1 MEWFGDISHYSIW
14 LARNS
19 YYETHIKKQ
28 KTNKPK
34 KTKQTKKTG
43 RTLIPQFSERPIY
56 ISLIYYKLA
65 GVFKA
70 FKITGI
76 YVNSEAK
83 DILTYIK

>member
-1 MEWFGDISHYSIW
+1 MAENEDNCLLSGE
-14 LARNS
+14 R
-19 YYETHIKKQ
+19 TTPPQKK
-28 KTNKPK
+28 K
-34 KTKQTKKTG
+34 KKTG